1 MIIIEDKQWGPV
13 LFAYVFEFM
22 KRYDA
27 LLQRLQA
34 RSSGIADIDRNIKA
48 IEGLYEFRRTD
59 EVYAFLRLEPS
70 AIVLVS
76 EAHRRI
82 RDHFPE
88 GEIFMEVLSDPSY
101 PNGKELL
108 ISIST
113 SLPPNEAIRVL
124 DAFDDEWWL
133 SASTCSTADICIKVE
148 YR

>member
-1 MIIIEDKQWGPV
+1 MIFIGHKRWGSV

-34 RSSGIADIDRNIKA
+34 RSSGIADLDRNIKA
-48 IEGLYEFRRTD
+48 IEGLYKFRRTD

-70 AIVLVS
+70 AIALVS

-88 GEIFMEVLSDPSY
+88 CEIFMEILSDPSY

-113 SLPPNEAIRVL
+113 SLLPNEAVREL

-133 SASTCSTADICIKVE
+133 SASTSSTADICIKVE

>member
-1 MIIIEDKQWGPV
+1 M
-13 LFAYVFEFM
+13 FAYVFEFM

>member
-1 MIIIEDKQWGPV
+1 MIIIKDKRWGSD

-48 IEGLYEFRRTD
+48 IEGLYKFRRIE
-59 EVYAFLRLEPS
+59 EVYAFLRFEPS
-70 AIVLVS
+70 AIALVS

-113 SLPPNEAIRVL
+113 SLPPNEAIRGL

-133 SASTCSTADICIKVE
+133 SASTNSSADICIKVE

>member
-1 MIIIEDKQWGPV
+1 MIIIGDKRWGSD

-34 RSSGIADIDRNIKA
+34 RSSGIADLDRNIKA
-48 IEGLYEFRRTD
+48 IEGLYKSRRTR
-59 EVYAFLRLEPS
+59 EVYAFLRFEPS
-70 AIVLVS
+70 SIALVS

-113 SLPPNEAIRVL
+113 SLPPNEAIRGL
-124 DAFDDEWWL
+124 DAFDEWWL
-133 SASTCSTADICIKVE
+133 SASTSSTADICIKVE

>member
-1 MIIIEDKQWGPV
+1 MIIIREKRWGSD

-34 RSSGIADIDRNIKA
+34 RSSGIADLDRNIKA
-48 IEGLYEFRRTD
+48 IEGLCKFRRTD
-59 EVYAFLRLEPS
+59 EVYAFLRSEPS
-70 AIVLVS
+70 AIALVS

-82 RDHFPE
+82 RDHFPD

-113 SLPPNEAIRVL
+113 SLPPNEAIRGL

-133 SASTCSTADICIKVE
+133 SASTSSAADICIKVE